1 MSPSNE
7 VSQRAGSALVDP
19 AKQAMLLAALYIT
32 QEQQGYLTREAV
44 ERVAKRLGLSTS
56 QVYGTA
62 SFYTLFRTEP
72 VGRYVIQ
79 VCDGLSCYL
88 AGGADQ
94 VSDYVSTKLGIKPG
108 ETSKDGRFTLQEVQC
123 LASCGTAPAMRV
135 NDILH
140 ENLTPATIDAV
151 LERLMGEV

>member
-1 MSPSNE
+1 
-7 VSQRAGSALVDP
+7 
-19 AKQAMLLAALYIT
+19 
-32 QEQQGYLTREAV
+32 V

-94 VSDYVSTKLGIKPG
+94 VSDYVSAKLGIKPG
-108 ETSKDGRFTLQEVQC
+108 ETSSDGRFTLQEVQC
-123 LASCGTAPAMRV
+123 LASCGTAPALRV
-135 NDILH
+135 NDILY